1 MKKLQIAALS
11 VNKSYQ
17 GRRFSTPELKQFK
30 KDVTRMLPRMN
41 VPEGKLEITYR
52 FGVSSKASDLDNCV
66 KSFQDTLAEAYG
78 FDDRKIYKIQMEKID
93 VKKGDEFIEF
103 EVNGDKV

>member
-1 MKKLQIAALS
+1 
-11 VNKSYQ
+11 
-17 GRRFSTPELKQFK
+17 
-30 KDVTRMLPRMN
+30 MN